1 MSGLINLNPFITC
14 LGSAYSQTVPPD
26 VLLVN
31 PVIAQETATEL
42 SGWLGHV
49 VVQGYYTTPSNE
61 LSIEYYCATAGP
73 VEVELSGVPFQN
85 QPGEFPSP

>member
-31 PVIAQETATEL
+31 PVIAQDTSAEL
-42 SGWLGHV
+42 GGWLGHV
-49 VVQGYYTTPSNE
+49 IVQDYYITSK
-61 LSIEYYCATAGP
+61 
-73 VEVELSGVPFQN
+73 
-85 QPGEFPSP
+85 